1 MQLSEIGLCENLHA
15 VNDFN
20 SLSQVIQESANI
32 NTFKRHVFI
41 IIYYYYFNN
50 FSLYILISFIW
61 ILCNSVCISK
71 NVPTDFNTSI
81 CVTGACFFFGKEG
94 VEIS

>member
-1 MQLSEIGLCENLHA
+1 MGCVFGFNKGLPHRGPWDSVMQLSEIGLCENLHA

-50 FSLYILISFIW
+50 FSLYILISFI
-61 ILCNSVCISK
+61 
-71 NVPTDFNTSI
+71 
-81 CVTGACFFFGKEG
+81 
-94 VEIS
+94 